1 VPNPLIPQGNVSL
14 LVASVTVP
22 SFTALNVTP
31 SYLGRNG
38 IELSF
43 DGEATLIIQ
52 TLTGTVTSPQPYQM
66 VTVRISLLKSQALSQ
81 TYEAQ
86 RQSQSVIGN
95 ITVRP
100 DTTTLQPYDLY
111 NCAIESVG
119 ALQFSGQNA
128 DYGVTIR
135 GYYPTNSSLWG

>member
-1 VPNPLIPQGNVSL
+1 VPNPNIPQGVVNL
-14 LVASVTVP
+14 LLATVTVQNF
-22 SFTALNVTP
+22 SALNVTP

-43 DGEATLIIQ
+43 DGEATLMIP

-66 VTVRISLLKSQALSQ
+66 VTVRIALLKTQALSQ

-86 RQSQSVIGN
+86 RQTQSTIGN

-100 DTTTLQPYDLY
+100 DTTTLQPYDLI
-111 NCAIESVG
+111 NCAIETVG

-128 DYGVTIR
+128 DYGVSIR
-135 GYYPTNSSLWG
+135 GYYPVNNSLWG

>member
-1 VPNPLIPQGNVSL
+1 MPNPNIPQGVVNL
-14 LVASVTVP
+14 LLASVTVQN
-22 SFTALNVTP
+22 FTALNVTP

-38 IELSF
+38 IELAF
-43 DGEATLIIQ
+43 DGEATIMIP

-66 VTVRISLLKSQALSQ
+66 VTVRISLLKTQSLSQ

-86 RQSQSVIGN
+86 RQTQSTIGN

-100 DTTTLQPYDLY
+100 DTVTLQPYDLI
-111 NCAIESVG
+111 NCAIETVG

-128 DYGVTIR
+128 DYGVSIR
-135 GYYPTNSSLWG
+135 GYYPVNNSLWG